1 MSQVTVRPLETR
13 DEAGFHDV
21 RSLTYGDGIPFVAP
35 EGWRGDQEHYA
46 AELDGKIVGAFS
58 VLPLTATRGAS
69 TLKCGGVA
77 GVAVAPDCRRAGVGA
92 AMMRWYVN
100 YAREQGVPMA
110 SLYGFRETWYRRY
123 GYEVAGKR
131 TKVICPTHRLP
142 ELRSDLPVRRL
153 GWEDWPELAACYAQY
168 AHARS
173 GVNTRE
179 EAWQWKRVLAENK
192 ALTIYAFGNPIEA
205 YAAVSHSIAFWT
217 DQHISEF
224 IWSTARGYDAAV
236 SFFRQLGIN
245 KTAITWYEPSDSP
258 FYTRFLDHGVEA
270 RVERPIMYRVNDVPA
285 ALSALQT
292 SGEGT
297 FSVRVTDDTVAAND
311 AIWKV
316 AYSPSGVSVTPGTE
330 EDFTLDIRQLAQAF
344 LGEPSL
350 ADLVRNGLV
359 PVRNESALD
368 AATRL
373 LPPSPTICLDFF

>member
-1 MSQVTVRPLETR
+1 MSQVTVRPLQKQ
-13 DEAGFHDV
+13 DEKGFHEV
-21 RSLTYGDGIPFVAP
+21 RSLTYGDGIPFEAP

-58 VLPLTATRGAS
+58 VLPITATRGEGV
-69 TLKCGGVA
+69 LKCGGVA
-77 GVAVAPDCRRAGVGA
+77 GVAVAPDVRRAGVGA

-100 YAREQGVPMA
+100 EACRSGVPMA

-131 TKVICPTHRLP
+131 TKIVCPTHRLP

-153 GWEDWPELAACYAQY
+153 GFEDWPELATCYARY

-192 ALTIYAFGNPIEA
+192 ALTIYAFGDPIEA
-205 YAAVSHSIAFWT
+205 YAAVSHSITFWA

-224 IWSTARGYDAAV
+224 VWSTARGYEAAV
-236 SFFRQLGIN
+236 AFFRQLGIN

-270 RVERPIMYRVNDVPA
+270 RVERPIMYRINDVPG
-285 ALSALQT
+285 ALRLLRPSG
-292 SGEGT
+292 SGE
-297 FSVRVTDDTVAAND
+297 FSFRVTDDTVAEND
-311 AIWKV
+311 GVWQV
-316 AYSPSGVSVTPGTE
+316 AYSEAGVTVEPGGE
-330 EDFTLDIRQLAQAF
+330 ADFTLDIRQLAQAF

-350 ADLVRNGLV
+350 ADLVRNDLVSVQNLNGLKAAMNLV
-359 PVRNESALD
+359 PA
-368 AATRL
+368 
-373 LPPSPTICLDFF
+373 SPTICLDFF

>member
-13 DEAGFHDV
+13 DEEGFFEV
-21 RSLTYGDGIPFVAP
+21 RSLTYNDGLPIVER
-35 EGWRGDQEHYA
+35 EGWRADHEHFA

-77 GVAVAPDCRRAGVGA
+77 GVAVAPDARRAGVGA

-110 SLYGFRETWYRRY
+110 SLYGFRETWYRKY

-131 TKVICPTHRLP
+131 TKISVPTHRLP
-142 ELRSDLPVRRL
+142 ELKSDLPIRRL
-153 GWEDWPELAACYAQY
+153 GWEDWEELAPCYHAY

-192 ALTIYAFGNPIEA
+192 PLVIYAFGNPVQA

-217 DQHISEF
+217 DQHISEL
-224 IWSTARGYDAAV
+224 IWSTPEGYEAALA
-236 SFFRQLGIN
+236 FFRQLGIN
-245 KTAITWYEPSDSP
+245 KAAITWYEPSDSP

-270 RVERPIMYRVNDVPA
+270 RVERPIMYRVNDVA
-285 ALSALQT
+285 AAFSALT
-292 SGEGT
+292 PSGTGE
-297 FSVRVTDDTVAAND
+297 FSVRITDDVVAAND
-311 AIWKV
+311 GVWRV
-316 AYSPSGVSVTPGTE
+316 AYTPDGVEVVEGGE
-330 EDFTLDIRQLAQAF
+330 ADFTLDIRQFAQAF

-350 ADLVRNGLV
+350 ADLVRNGLAAV
-359 PVRNESALD
+359 HRSGPVDDAL
-368 AATRL
+368 RL
-373 LPPSPTICLDFF
+373 LPASPTICLDFF